1 MKKTLIHCR
10 WMVME
15 LLRQPAYVVATL
27 GFPSIFYLIFAVPES
42 KTEFG
47 ANLLLG
53 SFSSFAVFGVVFLQL
68 GVGVAQERNQTWYL
82 YLRTLPVT
90 SLTFFSARF
99 LSSLVFSIFAAATIV
114 ILALT
119 LTPAHLKPEIW
130 LKYIF
135 TLSLGAASFSTMG
148 LALGY
153 WAGEKSCL
161 PLGNLIY
168 LPMTFA
174 GGLWKPPE
182 ALPEV
187 VQDVSVYLPTR
198 HYGELVWAVL
208 LEKDLEF
215 KYAAYLAASFV
226 FFAIV
231 ATIGYR
237 RDQSRRF
244 S

>member
-1 MKKTLIHCR
+1 
-10 WMVME
+10 
-15 LLRQPAYVVATL
+15 
-27 GFPSIFYLIFAVPES
+27 
-42 KTEFG
+42 
-47 ANLLLG
+47 
-53 SFSSFAVFGVVFLQL
+53 
-68 GVGVAQERNQTWYL
+68 
-82 YLRTLPVT
+82 
-90 SLTFFSARF
+90 
-99 LSSLVFSIFAAATIV
+99 
-114 ILALT
+114 
-119 LTPAHLKPEIW
+119 
-130 LKYIF
+130 
-135 TLSLGAASFSTMG
+135 
-148 LALGY
+148 
-153 WAGEKSCL
+153 
-161 PLGNLIY
+161 
-168 LPMTFA
+168 MTFA

-208 LEKDLEF
+208 LEKDVEF